1 MIAFSKLGFFFL
13 KMSTLIIRD
22 FFLKEFSYVN
32 IEYTD
37 YIYNSQNYLQ
47 YFYCQMDYWSLA
59 KGPL

>member
-1 MIAFSKLGFFFL
+1 
-13 KMSTLIIRD
+13 MSTLIFLD
-22 FFLKEFSYVN
+22 FFLKEFPYVN

-59 KGPL
+59 